1 MGDID
6 GVPGNMGNGCTVGLT
21 MKTTGSLNLG
31 RYFGI
36 PVRAHWSMALI
47 AVFFGVNLATA
58 LGVISGIT
66 ATAAFFLSILLHEFG
81 HALVARRYGVNTESI
96 DLWALGGVARLDRES
111 PSPKADGLIAGA
123 GPAVSLLIGAL
134 AFGLGYLFRSNLL
147 LWLGVVNLALA
158 VFNMLPGAPLDGGRV
173 LRAFRWART
182 GNKYLAMREAGNAGR
197 VLGWSM
203 ALIGVAMM
211 TQGGP
216 GVFII
221 VTGVFI
227 AMNAKQEILASYM
240 GEQLQGV
247 KVRDLTWF
255 GVAHAGS
262 DMDADSMIDQ
272 RQRLGDAG
280 AVAIDS
286 TGDGQVDGLVL
297 EDQLWA
303 VPTDRRAMVMLTQ
316 LMTPFSTLAK
326 AGPDEEL
333 SAVLPRI
340 NPRKPVVTVWSDDK
354 LLGVV
359 SAKKLTERLATA
371 RQQAFGN

>member
-1 MGDID
+1 MR
-6 GVPGNMGNGCTVGLT
+6 TS
-21 MKTTGSLNLG
+21 GSLNLG

-36 PVRAHWSMALI
+36 PVRAHWSVALI
-47 AVFFGVNLATA
+47 AVFFGANLATA
-58 LGVISGIT
+58 LGVVSGIT
-66 ATAAFFLSILLHEFG
+66 ATTAFFLSILLHEFG
-81 HALVARRYGVNTESI
+81 HALMARRFSVNTESI
-96 DLWALGGVARLDRES
+96 DLWALGGVARLDRE
-111 PSPKADGLIAGA
+111 PPTPKAEGLIAGT
-123 GPAVSLLIGAL
+123 GPAVSLVIGVVT
-134 AFGLGYLFRSNLL
+134 FGLGYVFRSNLL
-147 LWLGVVNLALA
+147 LWIGFVNLALA

-211 TQGGP
+211 VQGLP
-216 GVFII
+216 GIFIA

-227 AMNAKQEILASYM
+227 AMNAKQEILASYV

-247 KVRDLTWF
+247 KVRDLTW
-255 GVAHAGS
+255 
-262 DMDADSMIDQ
+262 IDQ

-286 TGDGQVDGLVL
+286 NGDGHVDGLVL

-303 VPTDRRAMVMLTQ
+303 IPTDRRAMVMLTQ
-316 LMTPFSTLAK
+316 LMTPFSTLAR

-333 SAVLPRI
+333 SSVLPRI
-340 NPRKPVVTVWSDDK
+340 NPLRPVVTVWSDDK

-359 SAKKLTERLATA
+359 SAKRLTERLATA
-371 RQQAFGN
+371 QRQAFGN

>member
-1 MGDID
+1 M
-6 GVPGNMGNGCTVGLT
+6 NR
-21 MKTTGSLNLG
+21 TGSLNLG

-47 AVFFGVNLATA
+47 AVFFGVNLAA
-58 LGVISGIT
+58 MLGVVSGII
-66 ATAAFFLSILLHEFG
+66 ATAAFFLSILFHEFG
-81 HALVARRYGVNTESI
+81 HALVARRYDVNTESI

-111 PSPKADGLIAGA
+111 PTPKADGLIAGA
-123 GPAVSLLIGAL
+123 GPAVSLLIGVL
-134 AFGLGYLFRSNLL
+134 AVGVGYGLTSNLL
-147 LWLGVVNLALA
+147 LWIGVVNMWLAI
-158 VFNMLPGAPLDGGRV
+158 FNMLPGAPLDGGRV

-182 GNKYLAMREAGNAGR
+182 GSKYQAMREAGNAGR

-203 ALIGVAMM
+203 TLIGVAMIF
-211 TQGGP
+211 QGLP
-216 GVFII
+216 GVFVI
-221 VTGVFI
+221 VVGVFI
-227 AMNAKQEILASYM
+227 AMNAKQEILASHM
-240 GEQLQGV
+240 GEQLEGV

-286 TGDGQVDGLVL
+286 NGDGHVDGLVL

-303 VPTDRRAMVMLTQ
+303 IPTDRRAMVMLTQ
-316 LMTPFSTLAK
+316 LMTPFNTLAK

-333 SAVLPRI
+333 SSVLSRI
-340 NPRKPVVTVWSDDK
+340 NPLRPVVTVWSDDK

-359 SAKKLTERLATA
+359 SAQKLTDRLATA
-371 RQQAFGN
+371 QRQAFGN